1 MRAAAVALVLIVGA
15 AIVLWYGNT
24 LNSWVL
30 GGLIGGLAAIL
41 LSIPIS
47 LTLFSYLARRH
58 EEQLQAEEQEE
69 SLYAQEEDQ
78 YPAFQAPAEVYE
90 SDAYLLPQIIERDPR
105 TTGRNLPA
113 MPAARQN
120 QHLLSTEIQQR
131 RHQARD
137 YPAEPLRQNRPPTAA
152 PREGMQQSPVR
163 RSAAAKSARYPG
175 FPGYQGS
182 SQRGYHQTMALR
194 AARLEAMQNSADD
207 VSFEANGTSKR
218 LPAVRSNQSVAK
230 VSQTSRHVQAQQRTA
245 NHYRPK
251 PTVEGSSVPPGANR
265 ALPRAGE
272 SSHSRPSGTI
282 NKHSLEPQTDQIGT
296 HYPHTTG
303 HLRRPP
309 QTGQT
314 SATRNPQVE
323 SQPRNPD
330 LITGSLK
337 NPMVRRAPY
346 MYEDDPLR
354 EELAQQI
361 DPRGIQR
368 RSSRYLDY
376 DQEEE

>member
-69 SLYAQEEDQ
+69 SLYVQEEDQ

-90 SDAYLLPQIIERDPR
+90 ADAYLLPQTIERDPR

-120 QHLLSTEIQQR
+120 QQLLSTEDSQR
-131 RHQARD
+131 RQRVRD
-137 YPAEPLRQNRPPTAA
+137 YPAEPLRQSRSAA
-152 PREGMQQSPVR
+152 AQREGMNQSPVR
-163 RSAAAKSARYPG
+163 RPAAAKSARYPG
-175 FPGYQGS
+175 FPGYQGG

-207 VSFEANGTSKR
+207 ASFEVNSTSKR
-218 LPAVRSNQSVAK
+218 LPAVRPNQSVAK
-230 VSQTSRHVQAQQRTA
+230 VPHSSRHVQAQQRTA

-251 PTVEGSSVPPGANR
+251 PTVEGSSLPPGANR
-265 ALPRAGE
+265 GLPRAGE
-272 SSHSRPSGTI
+272 SSSSRPSGSI
-282 NKHSLEPQTDQIGT
+282 DKRSLEPHTDRIGS
-296 HYPHTTG
+296 HSPQTTG

-309 QTGQT
+309 ETGQT

-323 SQPRNPD
+323 PQPRNPD

-337 NPMVRRAPY
+337 NPMLRRAPY

-354 EELAQQI
+354 QELAQQI

-368 RSSRYLDY
+368 RSSRYMDY